1 MHTATLFVA
10 ECLWPN
16 VTRSDV
22 DALVRRLALHGQ
34 TEVEHVGTTL
44 VPGDD
49 VVFVWFAA
57 QQEADVRDA
66 CLRASVPFDR
76 VVGVEGWPAPVAAGT
91 HQKETRQC

>member
-22 DALVRRLALHGQ
+22 DALDRRLGLHGRA
-34 TEVEHVGTTL
+34 EVEHVGTTL
-44 VPGDD
+44 VPEDD
-49 VVFVWFAA
+49 VVFVWFSSLR
-57 QQEADVRDA
+57 EADVRDA

-76 VVGVEGWPAPVAAGT
+76 VVGVEGWPAALTTGSHP
-91 HQKETRQC
+91 KEKP